1 MPEEGLFN
9 GIKQDDKQMK
19 LSIVVPCYNEAKN
32 IPLILSGFDKVIKRN
47 DVEVVLVNNGSTDD
61 SRKVFEDLLPKF
73 SFARLVNVPKNQGY
87 GFGILS
93 GLEQAKGVYIGWTH
107 ADMQTDPR
115 DVIKALEIIENES
128 NQENVY
134 VKGDRKGRPFFDQ
147 FFTSGMSLFETIYMG
162 EKLHDIN
169 AQPNI
174 FHRDFF
180 ANWKNPPHDF
190 ALDLYALYMA
200 KKQKIKVIR
209 FDVLFPERIH
219 GTSSWDTGFA
229 AKKKFIKRT
238 LDFSSKLKK
247 NLK

>member
-1 MPEEGLFN
+1 
-9 GIKQDDKQMK
+9 MK
-19 LSIVVPCYNEAKN
+19 LSVVVPCYNEASN
-32 IPLILSGFDKVIKRN
+32 IPLILSGFEKVIKRD

-61 SRKVFEDLLPKF
+61 SGAVFEKLLPQY
-73 SFARLVNVPKNQGY
+73 SFARVVNVVENQGY

-93 GLEQAKGVYIGWTH
+93 GLRQARGTYLGWTH
-107 ADMQTDPR
+107 ADMQTDPG

-128 NQENVY
+128 GEENIY

-162 EKLHDIN
+162 EKLYDVN

-180 ANWKNPPHDF
+180 ASWENPPHDF
-190 ALDLYALYMA
+190 ALDLYTLYMA

-209 FDVLFPERIH
+209 LDVLFPERIH
-219 GTSSWDTGFA
+219 GSSSWNTGLA
-229 AKKKFIKRT
+229 AKWKFIKRT
-238 LDFSSKLKK
+238 LDFSAKLKK
-247 NLK
+247 SLK

>member
-1 MPEEGLFN
+1 
-9 GIKQDDKQMK
+9 MK
-19 LSIVVPCYNEAKN
+19 LSVIVPCYNEARN
-32 IPLILSGFDKVIKRN
+32 IPLILSGFDKVLDRK

-61 SRKVFEDLLPKF
+61 SKEVFEKLLPQYA
-73 SFARLVNVPKNQGY
+73 FAKLVDVPKNQGY
-87 GFGILS
+87 GYGIIS
-93 GLEQAKGVYIGWTH
+93 GLQKANGTYIGWTH
-107 ADMQTDPR
+107 ADMQTDPK
-115 DVIKALEIIENES
+115 DVIKALEIIENDDEEV
-128 NQENVY
+128 NIY

-147 FFTSGMSLFETIYMG
+147 FFTSGMSFFETIYMG

-174 FHRDFF
+174 FHRNFF
-180 ANWKNPPHDF
+180 KSWENPPHDF

-219 GTSSWDTGFA
+219 GSSSWNTGFA

-238 LDFSSKLKK
+238 LDFSAKLKK

>member
-1 MPEEGLFN
+1 ME
-9 GIKQDDKQMK
+9 IKENFKQMK
-19 LSIVVPCYNEAKN
+19 LSVVVPCYNEAQN
-32 IPLILSGFDKVIKRN
+32 IPLILKGFDKVILRN
-47 DVEVVLVNNGSTDD
+47 DIEVVLVNNGSTDNSHD
-61 SRKVFEDLLPKF
+61 VLEELLPKYP
-73 SFARLVNVPKNQGY
+73 FARVVNVQVNKGY
-87 GFGILS
+87 GYGILS
-93 GLEQAKGVYIGWTH
+93 GLKEATGTFIGWTH
-107 ADMQTDPR
+107 ADMQTDPN
-115 DVIKALEIIENES
+115 DVIKALEIIENQSHQES
-128 NQENVY
+128 VY

-162 EKLHDIN
+162 ENLQDIN

-180 ANWKNPPHDF
+180 ASWKNPPHDF

-219 GTSSWDTGFA
+219 GTSSWNTGFA

-238 LDFSSKLKK
+238 LDFSKKLKK
-247 NLK
+247 SLK